1 MWSQKYLVIDKPF
14 FRKSSRMYLCTLH
27 SRKWWMDD
35 ANTEQMVGGIR
46 LRIKISQ
53 WMCALILHNFVQ
65 FFTLQFG
72 QRYVSSHLLYTW
84 MWTLVS
90 KSKQPCFA
98 LHEIISFPEKP
109 WSFRSIILDFKKK
122 KVIIVI
128 IFSSTH
134 HAWLFDQWNSE
145 ARRFFY
151 VCGCAITTYCK
162 RPIFL
167 FGFLDDSCKS

>member
-122 KVIIVI
+122 KSNNSYQIQSY
-128 IFSSTH
+128 SSCMAFWSMELGSAQVLLCMWMCH
-134 HAWLFDQWNSE
+134 HDL
-145 ARRFFY
+145 
-151 VCGCAITTYCK
+151 
-162 RPIFL
+162 L
-167 FGFLDDSCKS
+167 